1 MLIAFLVAVVSSLFF
16 YVDAFRSGL
25 AAKKWAIAG
34 FVFGPFILPMFS
46 ISQHVA
52 LRHARGFHNSYIKA

>member
-1 MLIAFLVAVVSSLFF
+1 MLLAFLVAVISSLFF
-16 YVDAFRSGL
+16 YVEAFRSGL
-25 AAKKWAIAG
+25 AAKKWAVAG

-52 LRHARGFHNSYIKA
+52 LRHSRGFNNSYINA